1 MNARKNECAYFCKEC
16 GVRMCQHCLTRHP
29 QEHIIIQIRRYV
41 YKDVVRVQD
50 IHDHIDTTGIQT
62 YINNS
67 AKVVFLRE
75 RPHNNINKVESGS
88 CVTCKRVLRRIGR
101 CTDALGPVL
110 HLQQD

>member
-1 MNARKNECAYFCKEC
+1 MPALSAQAPTGAHYHPGISISSPQMLYLIYRGQASPDLTWIPVTKSLQIIN
-16 GVRMCQHCLTRHP
+16 HCRSSM
-29 QEHIIIQIRRYV
+29 QIRRYV

-75 RPHNNINKVESGS
+75 RPHNNINKVQ
-88 CVTCKRVLRRIGR
+88 I
-101 CTDALGPVL
+101 P
-110 HLQQD
+110 